1 MMKPP
6 RLRLIVLILG
16 LVFASTYFIA
26 NVLKRPGKPTTQQLP
41 SIKLSS
47 LNPAPFSSENFDE
60 KNNLTKALGQN
71 LFEQI
76 QTDNLIDKER
86 KNLPADINSISEKLA
101 NSVISESLSDFKLV
115 SIIYDSEIKISND
128 ISKEAK
134 SQYLKTLGEIN
145 QKDFADFNKNY
156 LQIIVD
162 VYQKIDSSSAN
173 RLANIYKNLAAD
185 YLITSVPADWVDA
198 HKILIIYAKNAE
210 IVYRAMA
217 NYPVDPIKGYLA
229 LETVDSLVSGAGE
242 IQNMFKEKLKEIGS

>member
-1 MMKPP
+1 MKPP
-6 RLRLIVLILG
+6 KLGLIILTLS
-16 LVFASTYFIA
+16 LVFAGTYLVA
-26 NVLKRPGKPTTQQLP
+26 NIFKRPGKPTTTQQLP

-47 LNPAPFSSENFDE
+47 LKPEPLSSENFDG

-76 QTDNLIDKER
+76 QTDNLIDKEK
-86 KNLPADINSISEKLA
+86 KNLPADINSLSEKLT
-101 NSVISESLSDFKLV
+101 NNIISEGLSDFKLV
-115 SIIYDSEIKISND
+115 TTIYDSEIKISQD

-134 SQYLKTLGEIN
+134 TQYLKTLGEIN
-145 QKDFADFNKNY
+145 QKDFSGFNKNY
-156 LQIIVD
+156 LEIIVD

-185 YLITSVPADWVDA
+185 YLNLAVPTDWVDV
-198 HKILIIYAKNAE
+198 HKTLIIYAKNAE

-242 IQNMFKEKLKEIGS
+242 IQNILQEKLKEIGS